1 MHSKEVYLI
10 VGLGNPGSGYKSTRH
25 NTGFRIIDHLSRN
38 VGVRL
43 KGCRFQSKNIRT
55 TYRGREV
62 VLLKPATFMNQS
74 GRAVKACADFFHLP
88 PNRILVVHDDLD
100 LPVGKIKVVRN
111 GGPGGHKGVLSI
123 IEHLG
128 SREFPRIKIGIGR
141 PRYGESP
148 EDYVLA
154 PFYEDESEIML
165 RVFKVAVQ
173 ACRLFIFDGIES
185 AMNQINHQIFTE
197 EEEKN

>member
-1 MHSKEVYLI
+1 MI

-38 VGVRL
+38 VGASL
-43 KGCRFQSKNIRT
+43 KGRRFQSRNIRT
-55 TYRGREV
+55 TYRGREI
-62 VLLKPATFMNQS
+62 VLLKPVTFMNQS

>member
-1 MHSKEVYLI
+1 

-38 VGVRL
+38 VGASL
-43 KGCRFQSKNIRT
+43 KGRRFQSRNIRT
-55 TYRGREV
+55 TYRGREI
-62 VLLKPATFMNQS
+62 VLLKPVTFMNQS

>member
-1 MHSKEVYLI
+1 

-38 VGVRL
+38 VGASL
-43 KGCRFQSKNIRT
+43 KGRRSQSRNIRT
-55 TYRGREV
+55 TYRGREI
-62 VLLKPATFMNQS
+62 VLLKPVTFMNQS

>member
-1 MHSKEVYLI
+1 MI

-25 NTGFRIIDHLSRN
+25 STGFRIIDHLSRN
-38 VGVRL
+38 VGASL
-43 KGCRFQSKNIRT
+43 KGRRFQSRNIRT
-55 TYRGREV
+55 TYRGREI
-62 VLLKPATFMNQS
+62 VLLKPVTFMNQS

>member
-1 MHSKEVYLI
+1 LI

-25 NTGFRIIDHLSRN
+25 STGFRIIDHLSRN
-38 VGVRL
+38 VGASL
-43 KGCRFQSKNIRT
+43 KGRRFQSRNIRT
-55 TYRGREV
+55 TYRGREI
-62 VLLKPATFMNQS
+62 VLLKPVTFMNQS
-74 GRAVKACADFFHLP
+74 GRAVKACADFFHLS

>member
-1 MHSKEVYLI
+1 LI

-38 VGVRL
+38 VGASL
-43 KGCRFQSKNIRT
+43 KGRRFQSRNIRT
-55 TYRGREV
+55 TYRGREI
-62 VLLKPATFMNQS
+62 VLLKPVTFMNQS

>member
-1 MHSKEVYLI
+1 MI

-38 VGVRL
+38 VGASL
-43 KGCRFQSKNIRT
+43 KGRRFQSRNIRT
-55 TYRGREV
+55 TYRGREI
-62 VLLKPATFMNQS
+62 VLLKPVTFMNQS

-154 PFYEDESEIML
+154 PFYEDEREIML